1 MVLVAIGVDAYA
13 DQFRDGLIRTN
24 MRDPVSWGFYI
35 GNFAFLVG
43 VAAAAVVL
51 VIPAYLYDWKPIKEI
66 ALIGELLAIAA
77 IIMCVLFVTVD
88 VGNPLRV
95 WHMLPFIGTPNFP
108 RSLLA
113 WDVVVLSAYL
123 TLNLVISTH
132 ILFKSYRNQHY
143 NKRFAVPLILFSI
156 PAAVGIHTVTAFLF
170 AGLPARSYWNAA
182 ILAPRFLTSAFCSGP
197 AIILVLLQILRR
209 TTRLKVTNAALFK
222 IAELMAYAMFINL
235 FLFGAEIFRDYY
247 SSTREIIHYQ
257 FLFGGGPYGGSP
269 IAIYAWFA
277 LACSLGAFLLF
288 LIPRTR
294 TNLITLNIG
303 AVMIYAGVY
312 IEKGVALVVP
322 GFAPSTLGEIYQYA
336 PSSTELRVSMGIF
349 GIGAILFTLMV
360 KVATK
365 FLFSNP
371 ALQGHHDDGGHD
383 APGAVAAAAVVEAA
397 AATSAVKAAAA
408 GPAAA
413 AAPVEPEPG
422 PEPEAAAGDDDGTS
436 ERPAG

>member
-1 MVLVAIGVDAYA
+1 MRRFLDFIGASVAVAIKGRPAYYAWLALLIALVVVGADAYA
-13 DQFRDGLIRTN
+13 DQYRDGLIRTN

-66 ALIGELLAIAA
+66 ALIGELLAICA

-95 WHMLPFIGTPNFP
+95 WHMLPFIGRPNFP

-123 TLNLVISTH
+123 TLNLVIATH
-132 ILFKSYRNQHY
+132 ILYRSYRSEHY
-143 NKRFAVPLILFSI
+143 NRRFAVPLILISI

-209 TTRLKVTNAALFK
+209 TTRLRVSNEALFK

-247 SSTREIIHYQ
+247 SSTREIVHYQ
-257 FLFGGGPYGGSP
+257 FLYGGGEYGSSP
-269 IAIYAWFA
+269 IAGYAWFA
-277 LACSLGAFLLF
+277 LVCSLVAFVLF
-288 LIPRTR
+288 LVPATR
-294 TNLITLNIG
+294 RNLVTLNLG
-303 AVMIYAGVY
+303 AVLIYAGVY
-312 IEKGVALVVP
+312 VEKGGALVVP
-322 GFAPSTLGEIYQYA
+322 GFAPSTLGEIYAYA
-336 PSSTELRVSMGIF
+336 PSSVELRVSMGIF

-360 KVATK
+360 KIATR

-371 ALQGHHDDGGHD
+371 ALQRDHD
-383 APGAVAAAAVVEAA
+383 VVD
-397 AATSAVKAAAA
+397 
-408 GPAAA
+408 A
-413 AAPVEPEPG
+413 AAP
-422 PEPEAAAGDDDGTS
+422 
-436 ERPAG
+436 

>member
-1 MVLVAIGVDAYA
+1 MRSFASFVGASLRVVLKGRPTYYLWMAFLLVLVAIGGLAYA
-13 DQFRDGLIRTN
+13 DQYKYGLIRTG

-35 GNFAFLVG
+35 GNFAFMVG

-51 VIPAYLYDWKPIKEI
+51 VIPAYIYDWKPIKEI
-66 ALIGELLAIAA
+66 ALIGELLAISA
-77 IIMCVLFVTVD
+77 IVMCVLFVTVD

-95 WHMLPFIGTPNFP
+95 WHMLPFIGRPNFP

-123 TLNLVISTH
+123 GLNLVIATH
-132 ILFKSYRNQHY
+132 ILFKSSRNEHY
-143 NKRFAVPLILFSI
+143 NKKFAVPLILISI

-170 AGLPARSYWNAA
+170 AGLAARPFWNAA

-209 TTRLKVTNAALFK
+209 TTRLNVTNEALFK

-247 SSTREIIHYQ
+247 SSTRELIHFQY
-257 FLFGGGPYGGSP
+257 LFGQGEYGSSS
-269 IAIYAWFA
+269 IKAYAWFA
-277 LACSLGAFLLF
+277 LACSSVSFLLF

-294 TNLITLNIG
+294 TNIITLNIG
-303 AVMIYAGVY
+303 AVLIYLGVY

-322 GFAPSTLGEIYQYA
+322 GFAPSTLGEIYAYA

-360 KVATK
+360 KIATQL
-365 FLFSNP
+365 LFSNP
-371 ALQGHHDDGGHD
+371 KLQGEHHDEH
-383 APGAVAAAAVVEAA
+383 PAADHA
-397 AATSAVKAAAA
+397 
-408 GPAAA
+408 PAAA
-413 AAPVEPEPG
+413 DHAAPATD
-422 PEPEAAAGDDDGTS
+422 AATA
-436 ERPAG
+436 